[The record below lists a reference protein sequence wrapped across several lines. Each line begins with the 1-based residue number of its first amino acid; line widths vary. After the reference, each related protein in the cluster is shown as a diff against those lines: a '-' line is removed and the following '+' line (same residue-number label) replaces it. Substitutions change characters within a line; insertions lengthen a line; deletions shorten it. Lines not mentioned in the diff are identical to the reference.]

1 MNYMKIHPG
10 IRIDKIDA
18 EGFPGLLF
26 VLATALIVLSIPA
39 LRVFFLASLSLG
51 IVGSV
56 LLHYYH
62 RWF

>member
-1 MNYMKIHPG
+1 MNCMITHPG
-10 IRIDKIDA
+10 IRIDKINP

-26 VLATALIVLSIPA
+26 VLATAVLVLSIPA
-39 LRVFFLASLSLG
+39 LQLFFLASLSLG

-56 LLHYYH
+56 LLHYYR